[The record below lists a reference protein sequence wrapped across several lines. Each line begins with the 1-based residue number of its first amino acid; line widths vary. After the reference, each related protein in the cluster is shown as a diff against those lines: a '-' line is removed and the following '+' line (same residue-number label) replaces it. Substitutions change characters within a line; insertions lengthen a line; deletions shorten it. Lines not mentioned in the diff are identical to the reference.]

1 MAEVV
6 LGMVVVVLGMV
17 EVVLGMVVVV
27 LGRQVEAVLGSAEAV
42 QLELA
47 AQMVLVPKI
56 RLLAEMVGV
65 VLEILLL
72 EMEQLQQRCHCLGIV
87 PGMLVRLAVQQA
99 LDKVGVVGLV
109 EVEDILEQD
118 YILDSRQTGCKR
130 FQGRQEL
137 RSGRIV
143 GSIRSARQL
152 ATVAVASGSSA
163 TLVGCCIWSC
173 RRTW

>member
-1 MAEVV
+1 MAVAV
-6 LGMVVVVLGMV
+6 LGMA
-17 EVVLGMVVVV
+17 VVV

-109 EVEDILEQD
+109 EVEDILQQVVDRLD